1 MSLSHYLSLS
11 SRLLM
16 TRQNFGLSLDWKL
29 DVLAITT
36 RGNVEIF
43 DCPVPEGGAGTITL
57 TIALPLLCFLFLL

>member
-1 MSLSHYLSLS
+1 
-11 SRLLM
+11 M

-57 TIALPLLCFLFLL
+57 TISLPLLCLLFLL